1 MKNKSREN
9 YYDRED
15 ELVEKSCL
23 DPTEARYIARLEDGW
38 SESEIMNEFGL
49 STTLSIQKSIERY
62 EQYIEESKW
71 ILNNGPDPEKLK
83 SNNS

>member
-1 MKNKSREN
+1 MNKSREK

-38 SESEIMNEFGL
+38 SEKQIMNEFGL
-49 STTLSIQKSIERY
+49 STTLSIRKSIERY
-62 EQYIEESKW
+62 EKYIKESKW
-71 ILNNGPDPEKLK
+71 ILNNGPDIDELK
-83 SNNS
+83 SSS

>member
-1 MKNKSREN
+1 MDKSREK

-38 SESEIMNEFGL
+38 SEKQIMNEFGL

-62 EQYIEESKW
+62 EKYIKESKW
-71 ILNNGPDPEKLK
+71 ILNNGPDIDELK
-83 SNNS
+83 SSG